1 MICNRVLDRGSPE
14 SRALR
19 WFILGEGAQ
28 RTEQDVG
35 TGKRETWHGES
46 LSKVF
51 SELVIGVETGTCP
64 AGNSLR
70 SHVEWTSE
78 VSTYLWDRRSELL
91 NWLLDPIGQ
100 ELSYVGMSFHTIEV
114 GTCTRMGSCRFL
126 HYIIGE
132 LWDRKQVIHGVAEKR
147 CCHSPMCNWLL
158 QQ

>member
-1 MICNRVLDRGSPE
+1 MVLQKAESLGGLFWGKEPREQNRMWGPERG
-14 SRALR
+14 RHDM
-19 WFILGEGAQ
+19 G
-28 RTEQDVG
+28 
-35 TGKRETWHGES
+35 S

-158 QQ
+158 QR